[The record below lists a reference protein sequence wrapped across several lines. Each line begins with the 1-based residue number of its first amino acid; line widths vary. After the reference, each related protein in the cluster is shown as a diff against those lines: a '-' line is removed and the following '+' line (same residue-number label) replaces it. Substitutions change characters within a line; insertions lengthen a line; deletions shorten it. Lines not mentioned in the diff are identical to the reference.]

1 MKAMILAAGRGE
13 RLMPVTHTTPKALI
27 EINGR
32 PLIIHHIL
40 NLKTHGITDIVINT
54 AYLGKKIE
62 QYVGDG
68 RAFGV
73 SIRYS
78 QESNGGLETGGGIV
92 NALPL
97 LGNAPFITLN
107 SDIYSTFNLSQL
119 PNLTNSL
126 GHLILVNNPPHNPKG
141 DYSIDRNFLSNRQD
155 LNKYTFSGI
164 AVYHPDLFSQQR
176 VDKFS
181 ITPLIKKKA
190 DEQAISAEIT
200 SAIWHDIGT
209 IKRLETARRYS

>member
-126 GHLILVNNPPHNPKG
+126 G
-141 DYSIDRNFLSNRQD
+141 
-155 LNKYTFSGI
+155 T
-164 AVYHPDLFSQQR
+164 
-176 VDKFS
+176 
-181 ITPLIKKKA
+181 
-190 DEQAISAEIT
+190 
-200 SAIWHDIGT
+200 
-209 IKRLETARRYS
+209 